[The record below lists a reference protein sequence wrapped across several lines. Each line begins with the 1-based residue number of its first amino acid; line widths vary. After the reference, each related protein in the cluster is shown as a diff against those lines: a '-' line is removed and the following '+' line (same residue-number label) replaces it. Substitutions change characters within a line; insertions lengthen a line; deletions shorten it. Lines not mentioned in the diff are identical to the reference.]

1 MPERVGL
8 SRRARLTIAAAIAV
22 LAAIGIV
29 VLAVQ
34 IFSNSDHNSR
44 LPVQF
49 RQRAAG
55 APFLGYGET
64 HVDVDGRCRPVA
76 IANTGALRAA
86 GLRNHVDLGPYAGM
100 LFVFDTD
107 TKAEFT
113 MAGVTDPLEIAWYS
127 AAGTRVDGAHMT
139 PCPDRAQSDCPIYSS
154 RDPYRIAF
162 ERSGGSAPPPNLT
175 PCS

>member
-1 MPERVGL
+1 VP
-8 SRRARLTIAAAIAV
+8 
-22 LAAIGIV
+22 
-29 VLAVQ
+29 AVQ
-34 IFSNSDHNSR
+34 LFSGSDHNSR

-55 APFLGYGET
+55 APFVGFGET
-64 HVDVDGRCRPVA
+64 RIDVDGRCRRVA

-86 GLRNHVDLGPYAGM
+86 GLRDHADLGPYAGM

-107 TKAEFT
+107 TKAPFT

-127 AAGTRVDGAHMT
+127 ADGNRVDGAHLA
-139 PCPDRAQSDCPIYSS
+139 PCPARAQADCPIYSS
-154 RDPYRIAF
+154 SDRYRIAF
-162 ERSGGSAPPPNLT
+162 ERKGGSAPPPNLT

>member
-8 SRRARLTIAAAIAV
+8 SRRARLTIAAAIVA

-34 IFSNSDHNSR
+34 VFSSNDQKSH
-44 LPVQF
+44 LPVRFGQ
-49 RQRAAG
+49 QAAG
-55 APFLGYGET
+55 APFVGYRET
-64 HVDVDGRCRPVA
+64 RVEIDGRCLPVA
-76 IANTGALRAA
+76 IANTPTLRVA

-107 TKAEFT
+107 TKAAFT
-113 MAGVTDPLEIAWYS
+113 MAGVSNPLEIAWYS
-127 AAGTRVDGAHMT
+127 ADGTRVDGAHMA
-139 PCPDRAQSDCPIYSS
+139 PCPDRGQADCPIYSS
-154 RDPYRIAF
+154 RHRYRIAF
-162 ERSGGSAPPPNLT
+162 ERSGGSSPPTNLA